1 MIKVY
6 LKQAKKLSNILIMMG
21 DAPFISIIDIK
32 KVLKQLKNN
41 ALVVLG
47 SRSKKT

>member
-1 MIKVY
+1 
-6 LKQAKKLSNILIMMG
+6 MMG

-32 KVLKQLKNN
+32 SFKTIKNN

-47 SRSKKT
+47 SKMQKLRKWINHFKR